1 MSVVKTYFYNH
12 ISSPKG
18 IALCVLC
25 NRILIDED
33 IEICFLNNC
42 GDTNLEYQK
51 EYCDNCHWIFHQK
64 LRERKK

>member
-51 EYCDNCHWIFHQK
+51 EYCDNCH
-64 LRERKK
+64 